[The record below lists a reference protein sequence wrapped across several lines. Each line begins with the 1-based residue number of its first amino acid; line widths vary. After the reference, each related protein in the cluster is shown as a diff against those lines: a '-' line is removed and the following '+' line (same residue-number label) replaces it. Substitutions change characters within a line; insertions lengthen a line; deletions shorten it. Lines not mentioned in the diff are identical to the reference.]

1 MKLAIIVT
9 TYQRPDGRTPYYLH
23 KTLSCVDNQTFRDYR
38 IFLIGDAYG
47 NPSELK
53 RIARGHKQI
62 TYHNNPT
69 SPERNRYGLGNMEIW
84 CAGGVTA
91 ANTGIEMALN
101 EGYEYICHL
110 AHDDI
115 WEMNH
120 LEVIN
125 TMVEAKEPIFCCT
138 LSTYFKDNIMPGP
151 FTINGDI
158 LPYYPIDGGMIA
170 SSACVKYSDTKI
182 RVVDRFYTEG
192 IMSPADAYLWE
203 CLRKEMLD
211 TGKKGYVATI
221 ITCHHDEE
229 GYAIRA
235 REKPIPRYKR

>member
-1 MKLAIIVT
+1 MKLSVVVT

-23 KTLSCVDNQTFRDYR
+23 RTLSCIDRQNFRDYKV
-38 IFLIGDAYG
+38 FLIGDAYT
-47 NPSELK
+47 NNLEFK
-53 RIARGHKQI
+53 RIARAHKNI
-62 TYHNNPT
+62 IAHNNPV
-69 SPERNRYGLGNMEIW
+69 SPERERYGHGNMQLW
-84 CAGGVTA
+84 CAAGVTA

-101 EGYEYICHL
+101 DGYEYICHL

-115 WEMNH
+115 WEPNH

-125 TMVEAKEPIFCCT
+125 SMVEAKKPIFCCT
-138 LSTYFKDNIMPGP
+138 LSTYFKQNIMPGP
-151 FTINGDI
+151 FEVTGEV

-170 SSACVKYSDTKI
+170 SSACVKYSDTKL
-182 RVVDRFYTEG
+182 RVVDRLHTEG

-203 CLRKEMLD
+203 CLRNEMKA
-211 TGKKGYVATI
+211 TGKEGYVATI

-235 REKPIPRYKR
+235 REKPILKYRR